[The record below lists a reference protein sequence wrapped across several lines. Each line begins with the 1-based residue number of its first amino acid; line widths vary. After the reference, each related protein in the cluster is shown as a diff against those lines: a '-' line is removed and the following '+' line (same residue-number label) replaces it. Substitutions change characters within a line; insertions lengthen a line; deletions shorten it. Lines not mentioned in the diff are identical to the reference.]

1 MRHCSTAVITL
12 GCDSVSENPA
22 DTIFDSRKK
31 AHFAGFK
38 AA

>member
-12 GCDSVSENPA
+12 GRDGVSENPA

-31 AHFAGFK
+31 THFAGFK